1 MSIREMD
8 DFNAGVADGVLK
20 ERARILGLLDTYE
33 AQSRLAVKAMVL
45 EGAGDPM
52 GVYAQLDMLRL
63 LREVVQR

>member
-33 AQSRLAVKAMVL
+33 AQSRLAVKAMVF
-45 EGAGDPM
+45 EGVGDPM